1 MEVKVLGPGCPNC
14 EKTMNVVMD
23 AIRESGIMANVTK
36 VTDYAEIAKMG
47 VLSTPGVVVDGQVK
61 CAGKVPTKE
70 EVISWLKGE

>member
-1 MEVKVLGPGCPNC
+1 
-14 EKTMNVVMD
+14 
-23 AIRESGIMANVTK
+23 MANVTK